1 MLGLKESTY
10 YYKPKSHKKI
20 EEDVKLKFEIEKL
33 HEELPGYGYRRVTEH
48 FKKNGIV
55 INKKRIQRV
64 MQDFGLHS
72 VLKRKSV
79 PFRSY
84 STEPKCCFKNLIK
97 GLSVTGIDQVWVTD
111 MTFIKIDTGFIFLSA
126 VLDVYSRK
134 IVGWALSRKLDH
146 KLCVASI
153 QAALKN
159 RKRSDGEG
167 IIHHSDQGS
176 QYTSNLYVNFLEGL
190 NFKISMSKRGTP
202 TENGYIEAFFKTLKH
217 EEILVKKYST
227 LDEIKAAVPRF
238 IDGIYNEKR
247 LHSGI
252 GYQTPIEFEFNIINN
267 MELTDRPVQE
277 IA

>member
-10 YYKPKSHKKI
+10 YYRPSARSKI

-33 HEELPGYGYRRVTEH
+33 QMELPGYGYRRVTKH

-64 MQDFGLHS
+64 MKDFGLHS

-84 STEPKCCFKNLIK
+84 SSEPSCCFINLIK
-97 GLSVTGIDQVWVTD
+97 GLNVTGLDQVWVTD
-111 MTFIKIDTGFIFLSA
+111 MTFIKIDSGFVYLSA
-126 VLDVYSRK
+126 VLDVYSRNV
-134 IVGWALSRKLDH
+134 VGWALARKLDH
-146 KLCVASI
+146 KLCMASI
-153 QAALKN
+153 NAALKN
-159 RKRSDGEG
+159 RKKSDGAG
-167 IIHHSDQGS
+167 IIHHSDQGT
-176 QYTSNLYVNFLEGL
+176 QYTSHPYVDFLESL
-190 NFKISMSKRGTP
+190 KFDMSMSKRGTP

-217 EEILVKKYST
+217 EEILYKRYST
-227 LDEIKAAVPRF
+227 LEEIKKSIPGF
-238 IDGIYNEKR
+238 IDGIYNKKR

-252 GYQTPIEFEFNIINN
+252 GYLSPLEFENNINN
-267 MELTDRPVQE
+267 MELIDRPVQK